1 MRAIR
6 YVVFGLGLFI
16 AVSAT
21 DAFAEIPTGPEVG
34 EPIPRFEARDQTGTV
49 RTFEDLRGP
58 NGLLLLFY
66 RTADW

>member
-1 MRAIR
+1 MRGFR
-6 YVVFGLGLFI
+6 NVVFSLGI
-16 AVSAT
+16 AVVGAPIVCSG
-21 DAFAEIPTGPEVG
+21 EIPTGPEVG
-34 EPIPRFEARDQTGTV
+34 EPIPRFEAMDQTGTM